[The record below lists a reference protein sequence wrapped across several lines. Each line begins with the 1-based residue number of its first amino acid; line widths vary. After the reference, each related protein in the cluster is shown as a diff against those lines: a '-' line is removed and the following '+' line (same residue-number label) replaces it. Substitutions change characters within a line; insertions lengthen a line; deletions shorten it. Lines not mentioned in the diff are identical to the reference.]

1 MPLLDPLHQGQR
13 AGRTK
18 GAVKTYVTT
27 LVTDKGTA
35 AHTGDTITFTNLEI
49 ELDGE
54 RFKATKA
61 LDLGNVSSLLSAG
74 KTYTICAVASYT
86 EPVSQS
92 AAEAANLEYYVEQN
106 SKGEA
111 IAYRFFPSDV
121 LAQLNAAGGID
132 QVKQNRFFNPSAA
145 DNAAYTAYYETL
157 ERLRDPKFVIKALT
171 PSGYDLILREVKWVD
186 NTASNNVLSGK
197 TRQEFRTIRSQVG
210 ELMTQRKILTGAQM
224 TSAYGSA
231 LWLIKTA
238 KSYTSLA
245 NAQTDT
251 SGTNVIAA
259 IQAADNAG
267 TSYTFSA
274 SHYVIHEYILP
285 GTTDI
290 GQTAKG
296 WIPVKTID
304 RQSSSFLGR
313 MNPIYLDNQ
322 ALHGTVRLERPEL
335 KRLTQYAYPCELARI
350 TWDGTAI
357 TSATYTY
364 DTGM

>member
-35 AHTGDTITFTNLEI
+35 AFTGDTITFTNLEV

-54 RFKATKA
+54 KFKATKA

-74 KTYTICAVASYT
+74 KTYTINAVASYT
-86 EPVSQS
+86 EPASQA
-92 AAEAANLEYYVEQN
+92 AAEAAGLEYYVQQN

-132 QVKQNRFFNPSAA
+132 QVKQNKFFNPSPA
-145 DNAAYTAYYETL
+145 DNAAYSAYYETL
-157 ERLRDPKFVIKALT
+157 ERLNDPKFVIKALT
-171 PSGYDLILREVKWVD
+171 PSGYDLVLREIKWLD
-186 NTASNNVLSGK
+186 NSASNNVLPGK
-197 TRQEFRTIRSQVG
+197 TKQEFRTLRSQLG
-210 ELMTQRKILTGAQM
+210 EMMTQRKILTGAQA
-224 TSAYGSA
+224 TAAYGSS

-238 KSYTSLA
+238 KSYSSLA
-245 NAQTDT
+245 NAQSDT
-251 SGTNVIAA
+251 SPTNVISA
-259 IQAADNAG
+259 IQAADAAN
-267 TSYTFSA
+267 SVYTFAA
-274 SHYVIHEYILP
+274 SHYVIHEFILP
-285 GTTDI
+285 GTTDL

-296 WIPVKTID
+296 WVPVKTID

-313 MNPIYLDNQ
+313 MNPIYLDNTE
-322 ALHGTVRLERPEL
+322 LHGTVRLERPEL
-335 KRLTQYAYPCELARI
+335 KRLTQYAYPCELARVS
-350 TWDGTAI
+350 WDGTAI
-357 TSATYTY
+357 TAVTYTY

>member
-35 AHTGDTITFTNLEI
+35 AFVGDTITFTNLEI

-61 LDLGNVSSLLSAG
+61 LDLGNVAPLLKAN
-74 KTYTICAVASYT
+74 TEYTICAVAAYD
-86 EPVSQS
+86 EPASQA
-92 AAEAANLEYYVEQN
+92 AAEAAGLEYYVEQN

-111 IAYRFFPSDV
+111 VAYRFFPSDV

-132 QVKQNRFFNPSAA
+132 QVKQNKFFNPSPA

-157 ERLRDPKFVIKALT
+157 ERLQDPKFGIKALLPT
-171 PSGYDLILREVKWVD
+171 GYEFVLREVKYVD
-186 NTASNNVLSGK
+186 NTASNNVLPGK
-197 TRQEFRTIRSQVG
+197 TKQEFTTLRSQIG
-210 ELMTQRKILTGAQM
+210 EMMTQRRILTGAQM
-224 TSAYGSA
+224 TSQFGSA

-238 KSYTSLA
+238 KSYASLSD
-245 NAQTDT
+245 AQLDV
-251 SGTNVIAA
+251 SGTDVIAA
-259 IQAADNAG
+259 IRAADAAG
-267 TSYTFSA
+267 TVYTFSA

-290 GQTAKG
+290 GQTDKG
-296 WIPVKTID
+296 YIPVKTID

-313 MNPIYLDNQ
+313 MNPIYLDNT
-322 ALHGTVRLERPEL
+322 ALHGTVRMARPEL

-357 TSATYTY
+357 SAVTYTY

>member
-35 AHTGDTITFTNLEI
+35 AFTGDTITFTNLEV

-61 LDLGNVSSLLSAG
+61 LDLGTVSSLLTAG
-74 KTYTICAVASYT
+74 RQYAICAVASYT
-86 EPVSQS
+86 EPASQS
-92 AAEAANLEYYVEQN
+92 AAEAAGLEYYVEQN

-121 LAQLNAAGGID
+121 LAQLTAAGGID
-132 QVKQNRFFNPSAA
+132 QVKQNKFFNPSPA
-145 DNAAYTAYYETL
+145 DNAAYTAYYETI
-157 ERLRDPKFVIKALT
+157 ERLRDPKFAIKALT
-171 PSGYDLILREVKWVD
+171 PSGYDLILQEVKYVD
-186 NTASNNVLSGK
+186 NTASNNVLPGK
-197 TRQEFRTIRSQVG
+197 TKQEFRTIKSQVG
-210 ELMTQRKILTGAQM
+210 EMMTKRRIVAAADM
-224 TSAYGSA
+224 TSEFASA

-238 KSYTSLA
+238 KSYASLG

-259 IQAADNAG
+259 IQAADAAG
-267 TSYTFSA
+267 TSYTFAA

-296 WIPVKTID
+296 WMPVKTID

-335 KRLTQYAYPCELARI
+335 KRLTQYAYPCELARV
-350 TWDGTAI
+350 TWDGTEI
-357 TSATYTY
+357 TAVTYTY
-364 DTGM
+364 DLGM